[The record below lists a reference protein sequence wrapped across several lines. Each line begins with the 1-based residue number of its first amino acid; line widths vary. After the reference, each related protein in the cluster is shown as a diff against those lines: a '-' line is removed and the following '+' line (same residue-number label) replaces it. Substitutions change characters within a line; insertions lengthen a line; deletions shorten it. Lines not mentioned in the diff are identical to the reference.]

1 VDVISD
7 SVGLVLD
14 RGYDPQG
21 RLMSSSNGA
30 GEATL
35 YTWNSGSPTELA
47 TVTTP
52 AGVLT
57 TFSSYGAHGHPGHA
71 TTGPFSES
79 YTYDAV
85 GNLQSGPDT
94 SSELSP
100 GMGGVVS
107 RTFDADRGIAS
118 VLLGSEIPSLN
129 QTMTLEVRS
138 DGRRKAIRPP
148 YGGDTEFDY
157 SPTGRVLGRREKADG
172 GWVTTSFGYDA
183 LDRVT
188 STELANGMRSELGYD
203 GAGRVRTITSKRSSE
218 VEETLTRTFAA
229 GRLTSSTDS
238 AYTGSETYAYDSA
251 GRVST
256 ITYPGGER
264 RELGYDLRSRV
275 TTERFVEA
283 SEIPLL
289 ELSYSYDLANRVSE
303 IRRQPSNGLVLR
315 YTYTNGFLTQTDYQN
330 GLHRTATIDP
340 NFGLP
345 ETTVTT
351 NAQSQTVENTWH
363 GYYGFQIDKW
373 SDVVVGGAL

>member
-1 VDVISD
+1 MNEASGNVITISYAPSAIDPGSPSARPVDVISD
-7 SVGLVLD
+7 SVGPVLD

-21 RLMSSSNGA
+21 RLASSSNGV
-30 GEATL
+30 GDATL
-35 YTWNSGSPTELA
+35 YTWNPNSPTELA

-57 TFSSYGAHGHPGHA
+57 TFSAYGAHGHPGHA
-71 TTGPFSES
+71 TTGPNSES

-107 RTFDADRGIAS
+107 RTFDADRGIAT
-118 VLLGSEIPSLN
+118 VRLGSELPSAD

-138 DGRRKAIRPP
+138 DGMLKAIRRP

-157 SPTGRVLGRREKADG
+157 SATSRVLGRREKANAA
-172 GWVTTSFGYDA
+172 WVTTGFGYDA

-203 GAGRVRTITSKRSSE
+203 GAGRLRTITSKRAGS
-218 VEETLTRTFAA
+218 VEETLVRSFLS
-229 GRLTSSTDS
+229 GRITSSTDS
-238 AYTGSETYAYDSA
+238 AYTGPETYAYDSA

-264 RELGYDLRSRV
+264 REFVYDLRSRV
-275 TTERFVEA
+275 TTERFVV
-283 SEIPLL
+283 SENPLL
-289 ELSYSYDLANRVSE
+289 ELTYSYDLANRVSE
-303 IRRQPSNGLVLR
+303 IRRQP
-315 YTYTNGFLTQTDYQN
+315 FDM
-330 GLHRTATIDP
+330 
-340 NFGLP
+340 
-345 ETTVTT
+345 
-351 NAQSQTVENTWH
+351 
-363 GYYGFQIDKW
+363 
-373 SDVVVGGAL
+373 